1 MVSSHFKC
9 RKIFYMID
17 VKKPGKPLDQPF
29 GNFVEKEAI
38 LKIPNAKPYGRFS
51 FAIKCFPDAGNYVD
65 LQSPIATHTFDFP
78 VVYCP
83 TPSNNPISRPQNE
96 PTSLKISFKELPDAP
111 AGHRYEI
118 EVASDP
124 EFSSG
129 LDRRTIQGNEL
140 DTVMTGRVPEEIHY
154 VRIRMIGPE
163 DDATVIAS
171 SWTDTVI
178 IEATPPPI
186 PEPPTRYPIRR
197 FQNTIDRIKPIKAPA
212 ASAAASQTSGDLPVA
227 SQSCQHS
234 SAIPKQ
240 AQKASKPQ
248 GKPEL
253 PLPKAPHART
263 PMMAYSTRWMTLS
276 ETATPVLGNSPGDM
290 LDT

>member
-1 MVSSHFKC
+1 M
-9 RKIFYMID
+9 
-17 VKKPGKPLDQPF
+17 
-29 GNFVEKEAI
+29 
-38 LKIPNAKPYGRFS
+38 
-51 FAIKCFPDAGNYVD
+51 
-65 LQSPIATHTFDFP
+65 
-78 VVYCP
+78 YCP

-178 IEATPPPI
+178 IEATPRLSQSL
-186 PEPPTRYPIRR
+186 TRYPKR

-240 AQKASKPQ
+240 AQK
-248 GKPEL
+248 GE
-253 PLPKAPHART
+253 
-263 PMMAYSTRWMTLS
+263 
-276 ETATPVLGNSPGDM
+276 
-290 LDT
+290 